1 MPLSCIKLI
10 RNILFLKLLFRTRMK
25 SAMFIV
31 LNNGGILGCY
41 RVIQL
46 YELHSIKP
54 KGGFYM
60 HVVFNSAYQV
70 LTKFVQKVGFSL
82 S

>member
-1 MPLSCIKLI
+1 
-10 RNILFLKLLFRTRMK
+10 MK

-31 LNNGGILGCY
+31 LKNGGILGCY

-46 YELHSIKP
+46 YELCSIKP

-60 HVVFNSAYQV
+60 HVVFNSAYKV
-70 LTKFVQKVGFSL
+70 LTKFVQKVFFPFGKKNLKKHSVL
-82 S
+82 Q